1 VIWPRAVSPFDVE
14 IVCLDEK
21 LLTLAAALSKTLEVR
36 GFKVLLDERSEPA
49 GVKFNDAYLLG
60 NPYIVIMGKNYANSK
75 KIDLEI
81 RKTRQKLSMS
91 EEELVNFLNNE
102 YGK

>member
-1 VIWPRAVSPFDVE
+1 MSD
-14 IVCLDEK
+14 
-21 LLTLAAALSKTLEVR
+21 TLEKS
-36 GFKVLLDERSEPA
+36 GFKVLFDERIEPA

-60 NPYIVIMGKNYANSK
+60 NPYIVIMGKNYTNSQ

-81 RKTRQKLSMS
+81 RKTRQKLSVS
-91 EEELVNFLNNE
+91 ADELVNFLNNE